1 MKLKKGQTYSIGI
14 PRALYYFY
22 YPGLWET
29 FFSELGMQVVV
40 SAASTAKTLEQAS
53 LISEPEHCLPL
64 KMLDAHLAEILGK
77 VDVIFIPRILSSLK
91 DHISCP
97 KLGALPDAAKAQIAQ
112 HSRVLTVNIDENKIS
127 LEKSLLLLGK
137 ELGVD
142 KRTIQTA
149 IKRGM
154 AAMLLTRKKLLGC
167 PDKKGKKFLILSHPY
182 NLYDDFFSGPILRK
196 LERMGVAFELA
207 KLDQKNIPSDPIK
220 WDTCSKMHDVLRR
233 LTAEKCA
240 GVLQISS
247 FNCGCDSIAM
257 QIFQRMLRDK
267 GIPYMTL
274 VLDEHSSQAGIDT
287 RLEAF
292 VDSTRW

>member
-1 MKLKKGQTYSIGI
+1 
-14 PRALYYFY
+14 
-22 YPGLWET
+22 
-29 FFSELGMQVVV
+29 MQVVV

-64 KMLDAHLAEILGK
+64 KMLDAHLAEIVGK
-77 VDVIFIPRILSSLK
+77 VDMVFVPRILSSLK

-97 KLGALPDAAKAQIAQ
+97 KLGALPDAAKAQTQ
-112 HSRVLTVNIDENKIS
+112 HSLVLTVDIDENKIS

-154 AAMLLTRKKLLGC
+154 AAMQSTRKKLSGC
-167 PDKKGKKFLILSHPY
+167 PEKKGKRFLILSHPY
-182 NLYDDFFSGPILRK
+182 NLYDDFFSGPILCK
-196 LERMGVAFELA
+196 LERMSVAFELA

-220 WDTCSKMHDVLRR
+220 WDTCSKMYDVLQH
-233 LTAEKCA
+233 LTVEECA

-247 FNCGCDSIAM
+247 FNCGCDSISM

-274 VLDEHSSQAGIDT
+274 VLDEHSSQSGIDT

>member
-14 PRALYYFY
+14 PRTLYYFY

-40 SAASTAKTLEQAS
+40 STASTAKTLEQAS

-64 KMLDAHLAEILGK
+64 KMLDAHLAEIVEK
-77 VDVIFIPRILSSLK
+77 VDIVFVPRILSSLK

-112 HSRVLTVNIDENKIS
+112 HSRVLTVDIDENNIS
-127 LEKSLLLLGK
+127 MEKSLLLLGK

-154 AAMLLTRKKLLGC
+154 AAMQSTRKKLSGC
-167 PDKKGKKFLILSHPY
+167 PDKKGKRFLILSHPY

-196 LERMGVAFELA
+196 LEKIGVAFELV
-207 KLDQKNIPSDPIK
+207 KLDQKNIPSNPIK
-220 WDTCSKMHDVLRR
+220 WDTCSKMYDVLQR
-233 LTAEKCA
+233 LTAEECA

-247 FNCGCDSIAM
+247 FNCGCDSISM

-274 VLDEHSSQAGIDT
+274 VLDEHSSQSGIDT